1 MLTNTLI
8 TALLSI
14 TAVSYGVNAQS
25 STASSAAP
33 SGSSIPGLTTCIVQC
48 LLQAAST
55 GGCSSFTDLDCI
67 CSSGAFQ
74 SAAIVCVD
82 SECPTADQQTAL
94 GLQQQYCGSSASY
107 SPFSSLFIIVSF
119 H

>member
-1 MLTNTLI
+1 MLTNNLV

-25 STASSAAP
+25 STASSAAA

-55 GGCSSFTDLDCI
+55 GGCSSLYVPQPRPPP
-67 CSSGAFQ
+67 SSI
-74 SAAIVCVD
+74 SRM
-82 SECPTADQQTAL
+82 TM
-94 GLQQQYCGSSASY
+94 Y
-107 SPFSSLFIIVSF
+107 
-119 H
+119 